1 MIRLRPLSGHEEEI
15 VGIYWELN
23 LENLAPAT
31 FPLPTADSIKDHTA
45 AVLLMDA
52 ARHLLRSGAVPFRCL
67 GRRTGC
73 NLPIT
78 NYLKCQNQDNQ
89 D

>member
-45 AVLLMDA
+45 AGGSFSLLGSAYRM
-52 ARHLLRSGAVPFRCL
+52 
-67 GRRTGC
+67 
-73 NLPIT
+73 
-78 NYLKCQNQDNQ
+78 
-89 D
+89 